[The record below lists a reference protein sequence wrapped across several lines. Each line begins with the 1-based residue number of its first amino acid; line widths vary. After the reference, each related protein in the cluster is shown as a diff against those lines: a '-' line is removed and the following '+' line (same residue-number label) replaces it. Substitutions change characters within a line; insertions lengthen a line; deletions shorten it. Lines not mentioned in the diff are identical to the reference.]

1 MKILHA
7 SLLALLSVTSVSAVA
22 AGDPVAGKEKSQI
35 CASCHGAD
43 GNSVMGDWPK
53 LAGQGAKYI
62 ETQLAAFKSGDRKN
76 DLMAPMAANLSEQDM
91 ADLAAYFSSQKLV
104 SGQASPDLV
113 DAGKKL
119 YAGGNA
125 ETGIPACM
133 ACHGPS
139 GSGNP
144 AAAYPLLKGQHA
156 AYTTTQ
162 LKAYRDGSR
171 VNAVM
176 QGVASRLTD
185 AEIDAVAS
193 YIQGLQ

>member
-185 AEIDAVAS
+185 AEIHAVAS
-193 YIQGLQ
+193 YIQALQ

>member
-113 DAGKKL
+113 DAGKQL

>member
-62 ETQLAAFKSGDRKN
+62 ETQLAAFKSGGRKN